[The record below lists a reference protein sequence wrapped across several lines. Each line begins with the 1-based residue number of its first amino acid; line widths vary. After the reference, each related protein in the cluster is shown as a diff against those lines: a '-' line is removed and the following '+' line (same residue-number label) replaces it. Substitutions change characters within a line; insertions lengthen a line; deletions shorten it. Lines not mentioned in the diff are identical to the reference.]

1 MEKKTLAAP
10 VRMTGLGGVPA
21 GAGGAGG
28 APRRRAGGATHK
40 NIPQF
45 FGYFRPSPENPAI
58 CEQCIVVD
66 DELLIRQI
74 SPSTAKHFI
83 KILLEYL

>member
-1 MEKKTLAAP
+1 MTEDRCHGKKN
-10 VRMTGLGGVPA
+10 
-21 GAGGAGG
+21 AGGSRKNDGFGGG
-28 APRRRAGGATHK
+28 ALRRGVGATHK

>member
-10 VRMTGLGGVPA
+10 VRMTGLGG
-21 GAGGAGG
+21 GA
-28 APRRRAGGATHK
+28 RRRGGGATHK